1 LVWARQKRMP
11 GRYRLVLG
19 VGLLGLAVLLC
30 LGAGRLLGSAGPFG
44 SGALWRIL
52 GVRVAPP
59 APTDGAPAGA
69 GSEPSPGSGG
79 GNLIVAG
86 AEFIWIV
93 HYDLCGCTERDTSV
107 AQDGLA
113 GLDRQ
118 TLTAELRDWEIVT
131 FAPARVEV
139 RRSEGEAMCS
149 RHSRRVLRLES
160 GKLVLYAGSL
170 DDPAVALLPLQP
182 TSITED
188 DLAAAEVEMLRGGR
202 GFSSQDEVVRFLEG
216 LGD

>member
-19 VGLLGLAVLLC
+19 VGLLGLVVLLC

-69 GSEPSPGSGG
+69 GLEPAPGSGA

-93 HYDLCGCTERDTSV
+93 HYDLCGCTERDTSA
-107 AQDGLA
+107 AQDGLV

-139 RRSEGEAMCS
+139 RRSEGEAMCL

-170 DDPAVALLPLQP
+170 ADPAVALLPLQP

-202 GFSSQDEVVRFLEG
+202 DFNSQDEVVRFLEG